1 MGYGL
6 LWTIGLWYQFPCPPS
21 WWIKNSMGYKGL
33 WVMRMVT
40 VESWLEIRIPGEIGK
55 FSVTLDTLNT

>member
-1 MGYGL
+1 
-6 LWTIGLWYQFPCPPS
+6 
-21 WWIKNSMGYKGL
+21 
-33 WVMRMVT
+33 MRMVT